1 MMPWQ
6 LKVGLHNKRER
17 EKKYGPQVPK
27 PLAELLPQIN
37 VSDLQVPRDHKTYIE
52 NISLRFPHLTGMK
65 INRFMVSF
73 FHSDRV
79 QTFRFKWIK
88 TNFGYPRPAFIC
100 ECGSPVI
107 SLYFRC
113 TNLACRRCTNAIYAS
128 QVCSRDKRPC
138 LQVQRMHMFLKLK
151 TGMWKST
158 RQRLE
163 TRITATARQELK
175 SKRLAHHSIQIPS
188 SNYCTRGAMHWR

>member
-1 MMPWQ
+1 M
-6 LKVGLHNKRER
+6 LKT
-17 EKKYGPQVPK
+17 
-27 PLAELLPQIN
+27 LPVI
-37 VSDLQVPRDHKTYIE
+37 SATDLRIPRDRQTYIAPDIGFRYPH
-52 NISLRFPHLTGMK
+52 ISNMR
-65 INRFMVSF
+65 INWGAVQFA
-73 FHSDRV
+73 HSNRV
-79 QTFRFKWIK
+79 QSFRFKWIK
-88 TNFGYPRPAFIC
+88 TGLGSPRAVFIC
-100 ECGSPVI
+100 ECGRPVI

-128 QVCSRDKRPC
+128 QVCPRDKRPC
-138 LQVQRMHMFLKLK
+138 LQAQRMHMFLKLK

-158 RQRLE
+158 RQRLK

>member
-1 MMPWQ
+1 MMPPQ
-6 LKVGLHNKRER
+6 LARAKR
-17 EKKYGPQVPK
+17 PK
-27 PLAELLPQIN
+27 RSEPRPLVETLPTIN
-37 VSDLQVPRDHKTYIE
+37 VNDLPIPRDYNTYVAD
-52 NISLRFPHLTGMK
+52 NISFRYPHINRMK
-65 INRFMVSF
+65 INRFVVSF

-79 QTFRFKWIK
+79 QIFRFKWIK
-88 TNFGYPRPAFIC
+88 TGLGSPRAVFIC
-100 ECGSPVI
+100 ECGRPVI

-128 QVCSRDKRPC
+128 QVCPRDKRPC
-138 LQVQRMHMFLKLK
+138 LQAQRMHMFLKLK

-158 RQRLE
+158 RQRLK